1 MTLRNQL
8 KHDLKA
14 ERYTFTHLCSEAQL
28 TRSYLSR
35 ILGGYASPSV
45 HIATSLALAANRL
58 TGLDTYTPDQFLTIE
73 RINP

>member
-1 MTLRNQL
+1 MTLRDQL

-14 ERYTFTHLCSEAQL
+14 ERYTFTHLCNEAQL

-45 HIATSLALAANRL
+45 HVATSLALAANRL
-58 TGLDTYTPDQFLTIE
+58 TGLDTYTTAQFMTIQ
-73 RINP
+73 RVHP

>member
-1 MTLRNQL
+1 MTLRDQL

-14 ERYTFTHLCSEAQL
+14 ERYTFTHLCIEAQL
-28 TRSYLSR
+28 SRPYLSR

-45 HIATSLALAANRL
+45 HVATSIALAANRL

>member
-1 MTLRNQL
+1 MTLRDQL

-14 ERYTFTHLCSEAQL
+14 ERYTFTHLCIEAQL
-28 TRSYLSR
+28 SRPYLSR

-45 HIATSLALAANRL
+45 HVATSIALAANRL

-73 RINP
+73 RVNP

>member
-1 MTLRNQL
+1 MTLRDQL

-14 ERYTFTHLCSEAQL
+14 ERYTFTHLCNEAQL

-45 HIATSLALAANRL
+45 HVATSLALAANRL
-58 TGLDTYTPDQFLTIE
+58 TGLDTYTPNQFMTVE
-73 RINP
+73 RLNP